1 MIWETEEVSDQRLLE
16 CLRFTHDARL
26 SVFDMQKST
35 IWSSGE
41 QGYHT
46 YRIPALAVTN
56 AGTVLSI
63 CEGRRDGQGDTGKID
78 LLVKRSMDGGATW
91 SEQSVIWTDGENV
104 CGNPA
109 PIVDRETGTV
119 WLLSTWNKGSD
130 HEGMIIDGTSED
142 TRRVFVIS
150 SEDDGLTWS
159 VAREITATAKHPDW
173 SWYATGP
180 GSGIQLQHGEHAGR
194 LVMACDHIEKESR
207 YYYSH
212 VIISD
217 DHGATWRLG
226 GSTPRAGVN
235 ECLVVE
241 LTDGR
246 LLMNTRNESWHIR
259 QRQQAFSDDGGETWR
274 DQFVRPDLFEPRC
287 QASLH
292 RGPNTAEGK
301 PTLLFANPSN
311 PDDRSNLTVRGSDDE
326 GLTWTFAREL
336 QPGPAAY
343 SDLAVLGDGQI
354 LCAYEAGEQHAYER
368 IDLVRMTWDELVAG
382 R

>member
-1 MIWETEEVSDQRLLE
+1 MD
-16 CLRFTHDARL
+16 
-26 SVFDMQKST
+26 KST
-35 IWSSGE
+35 IWASGE

-56 AGTVLSI
+56 AGTILAI
-63 CEGRRDGQGDTGKID
+63 CEGRRDSSHDTGTID
-78 LLVKRSMDGGATW
+78 LLVKRSTDGGASW
-91 SEQSVIWTDGENV
+91 SDQSVIWTDGENV

-142 TRRVFVIS
+142 TRRVFVMS

-159 VAREITATAKHPDW
+159 AAREITATAKQPDW

-180 GSGIQLQHGEHAGR
+180 GSGIQLKHGPHAGR

-207 YYYSH
+207 FYYSH

-217 DHGATWRLG
+217 DHGETWRMG

-235 ECLVVE
+235 ECQVVE

-246 LLMNTRNESWHIR
+246 LLMNTRNESRHIR
-259 QRQQAFSDDGGETWR
+259 QRQEAFSDDGGETWR
-274 DQFVRPDLFEPRC
+274 DQFVRPDLFEPIC
-287 QASLH
+287 QASLQ
-292 RGPNTAEGK
+292 RGPKTADGS

-326 GLTWTFAREL
+326 GLTWSYAREL

-354 LCAYEAGEQHAYER
+354 LCLYEAGNDNPYER
-368 IDLVRMTWDELVAG
+368 IDLARMTWDELVTQG
-382 R
+382 